1 MAADRLVDLGLYLCS
16 YPLTAP
22 NELSV
27 WVRGGAS
34 AGYGVSGVEFV
45 D

>member
-1 MAADRLVDLGLYLCS
+1 VLV
-16 YPLTAP
+16 PLTAP

-27 WVRGGAS
+27 WVKGGAS